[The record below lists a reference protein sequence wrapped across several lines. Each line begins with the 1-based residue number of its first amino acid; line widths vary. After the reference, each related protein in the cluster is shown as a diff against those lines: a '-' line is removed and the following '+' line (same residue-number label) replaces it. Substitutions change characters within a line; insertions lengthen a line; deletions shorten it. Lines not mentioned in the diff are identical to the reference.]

1 MLSTFNFQINDSKET
16 ISDLEGLIFKLER
29 YGLISEFVLNTI
41 FNVFHVIY
49 KKEIKAYVKKH
60 SPENE
65 ELLFNQD
72 FYCTDIV
79 EQVKDVEKFSI
90 LFRDTIAYVLNSD
103 RFIVDQSDLEAAAS
117 EIKKSYGK

>member
-16 ISDLEGLIFKLER
+16 ISELEGLIFKLER

-49 KKEIKAYVKKH
+49 KKEIKAYVKRH

-103 RFIVDQSDLEAAAS
+103 RFIVDQSDLEAVAS

>member
-41 FNVFHVIY
+41 FNVFHVIS
-49 KKEIKAYVKKH
+49 KKEIKAYVKRH

-103 RFIVDQSDLEAAAS
+103 RFIVDQSDLEAVAS

>member
-72 FYCTDIV
+72 FYCTDIF

-103 RFIVDQSDLEAAAS
+103 RFIVDQSDLEAVAS

>member
-103 RFIVDQSDLEAAAS
+103 RFIVDQSDLEAVAS

>member
-16 ISDLEGLIFKLER
+16 ISELEGLIFKLER

-72 FYCTDIV
+72 FYCTDIF

>member
-49 KKEIKAYVKKH
+49 KKEIKAYVKRH

-103 RFIVDQSDLEAAAS
+103 RFIVDQSDLEAVAS

>member
-16 ISDLEGLIFKLER
+16 ISELEGLIFKLER

-49 KKEIKAYVKKH
+49 KKEIKAYVKRH

-79 EQVKDVEKFSI
+79 EQVKDVEKISI

>member
-49 KKEIKAYVKKH
+49 KKEIKAYVKRH

-90 LFRDTIAYVLNSD
+90 LFRDTIAYVLNTD
-103 RFIVDQSDLEAAAS
+103 RFIVDQSDLESVAS

>member
-16 ISDLEGLIFKLER
+16 ISELEGLIFKLER

-60 SPENE
+60 SPEKTNR
-65 ELLFNQD
+65 
-72 FYCTDIV
+72 
-79 EQVKDVEKFSI
+79 K
-90 LFRDTIAYVLNSD
+90 
-103 RFIVDQSDLEAAAS
+103 LES
-117 EIKKSYGK
+117 EIKKILEREEGLFEFTKNFLEG